1 MFPPVMFEI
10 AYRWLQEGRSE
21 PVQDDLLLVDRELG
35 DEGPVEENQII
46 TN

>member
-1 MFPPVMFEI
+1 MFPPVVFEI

-35 DEGPVEENQII
+35 NEGPVERKQTI